1 MRPARFHTG
10 DDVPETPRVRFAPSP
25 TGHLHIGGARTAIY
39 NWAFARHMG
48 GVFVLRIDDTD
59 PERSTVENTDAIL
72 RALRWLGLDWDEGPD
87 TGGPFAPY
95 FQTERAETYREALD
109 ALRASGDAYPCFC
122 GPADLEMRREAA
134 RIGAASPGYDRSCRA
149 LSPQAANDRVTAG
162 EPHAWRLAVP
172 EDRGDVTFTDLV
184 RGEMSFPSESLD
196 DFVLVRGD
204 GTPTYNFASIVDDSL
219 MDITHV
225 IRGDDHLSNT
235 PRQILVLEAL
245 GRPVPCFAHL
255 SMILGADGTR
265 LSKRHGATSVE
276 AYRDEGHL
284 PEAVVNY
291 LALLGWSPG
300 DDSDA
305 FSSSILVER
314 FELGRVS
321 RNPAIFDPVKLEWLN
336 GVHIRE
342 LTAAEFVDRA
352 TPWLVDAGLLGVG
365 DVAARRDWL
374 EELAPMLAE
383 RVRRMDEIVP
393 MVRFLFVTD
402 VEIDPDARA
411 KVALDSDA
419 TLAVLQAARQALASV
434 PVFDA
439 GSVETALRD
448 VPTAV
453 EAKPKVVFQALRVAI
468 TGSTVSLPLFESI
481 ALLGRDATL
490 ARIDAVLP

>member
-1 MRPARFHTG
+1 VS
-10 DDVPETPRVRFAPSP
+10 DTPRVRFAPSP

-39 NWAFARHMG
+39 NWAFARHNG

-59 PERSTVENTDAIL
+59 PERSTDENMRAIL
-72 RALRWLGLDWDEGPD
+72 RALSWLGLDWDEGPD
-87 TGGPFAPY
+87 AEGPYGPY
-95 FQTERAETYREALD
+95 LQTQRADTYRDALD

-122 GPADLEMRREAA
+122 GPADLETRRAAA
-134 RIGAASPGYDRSCRA
+134 RTGSGSAGYDRSCRA
-149 LSPQAANDRVTAG
+149 LAPEAATRRIAAG

-184 RGEMSFPSESLD
+184 RGEMSFPSDSLD
-196 DFVLVRGD
+196 DFVLMRSD

-219 MDITHV
+219 MAITHV

-245 GRPVPCFAHL
+245 GRPVPFFAHL

-276 AYRDEGHL
+276 AYRDEGYL

-300 DDSDA
+300 DETNS
-305 FSSSILVER
+305 FSPSLLVDR
-314 FELGRVS
+314 FELTRVS

-342 LTAAEFVDRA
+342 LTAASFVDRLV
-352 TPWLVDAGLLGVG
+352 PWLVDAGLLADG
-365 DVAARRDWL
+365 DAAPRRAWL
-374 EELAPMLAE
+374 EELAPLLSE
-383 RVRRMDEIVP
+383 RVRRMDEIGP
-393 MVRFLFVTD
+393 MVRFLFVSD
-402 VEIDPDARA
+402 LEIDPDARA

-419 TLAVLQAARQALASV
+419 SQAVLQTARQALATV

-439 GSVETALRD
+439 GSVEAALRE
-448 VPTAV
+448 VPSTVDAT
-453 EAKPKVVFQALRVAI
+453 PKAVFQTLRVAT